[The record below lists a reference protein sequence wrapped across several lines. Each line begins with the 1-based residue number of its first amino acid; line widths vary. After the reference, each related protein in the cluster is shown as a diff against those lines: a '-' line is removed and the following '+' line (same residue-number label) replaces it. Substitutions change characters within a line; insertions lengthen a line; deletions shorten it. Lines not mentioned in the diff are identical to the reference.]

1 MISTNDITVLRL
13 GHRVERDKRIT
24 SHLGLTARAF
34 GASSIVLAGDKD
46 PSAFETWKSVTAR
59 FGGNFTWRYEENPIS
74 WLRKI
79 SKNNEVII
87 VHLTMYGK
95 NWKESNKKIE
105 SNKSLVVVVG
115 GTKVPAEVF
124 EISDYN
130 ISVGN
135 QPHSEVAALAVY
147 LESLIGFIDENEHFQ
162 GGELTIIP
170 SDNQK
175 IIKNTDD

>member
-1 MISTNDITVLRL
+1 MKPK
-13 GHRVERDKRIT
+13 KRIE
-24 SHLGLTARAF
+24 LGPL
-34 GASSIVLAGDKD
+34 
-46 PSAFETWKSVTAR
+46 
-59 FGGNFTWRYEENPIS
+59 
-74 WLRKI
+74 
-79 SKNNEVII
+79 
-87 VHLTMYGK
+87 
-95 NWKESNKKIE
+95 KESIKKIE

-147 LESLIGFIDENEHFQ
+147 LESLIGSIDENEHFQ